1 MPNIS
6 LYHACYIELVFDLL
20 ILIFTLDTQCT
31 CAFVGLKK
39 GVEKTLNTE
48 VILNLKD
55 AVLQSFGNDVV
66 PKDCF
71 VSSEVRCKHISWA
84 RASKLQFSWFWST
97 ARVSNV
103 LFQMCYF
110 KLLGELVW

>member
-84 RASKLQFSWFWST
+84 RASKLQFSLTFLVLEYSKSFKC
-97 ARVSNV
+97 AISNV
-103 LFQMCYF
+103 LFQT
-110 KLLGELVW
+110 VR

>member
-71 VSSEVRCKHISWA
+71 VSSEVRCLQQEEQSIYTGCVIDNEVFCREVQIWSW
-84 RASKLQFSWFWST
+84 KTLH
-97 ARVSNV
+97 
-103 LFQMCYF
+103 
-110 KLLGELVW
+110 LL